1 MMRFH
6 KNLTD
11 GVIEALEKIFN
22 EGAYADRA
30 LESLLKHNRQWGSRD
45 RGFVAETVYEI
56 VRWKRLYAEIAGA
69 ASPYSRADLYR
80 ILGAWALLKGHS
92 LPAWPEFSGLEEKEI
107 RDLHANLVK
116 QRKFRES
123 VPDWLDR
130 LGAESLGEEA
140 WTRELEAL
148 NQQAPVVLRANTL
161 RTTPE
166 ALRTQLEKE
175 GFKTDFI
182 EGYPW
187 ALKLQQRA
195 NVFRTQAFRDGW
207 FEVQDASSQK
217 VAPFLEAGPGMR
229 VVDACAGAGG
239 KTLHLAALMENKGQL
254 LALDVYPAKLEE
266 LQRRARRAGAY
277 NIEARA
283 ITSSKVVKRLEG
295 KADRV
300 LIDAPCSGLGVL
312 RRNPDAKWKLDPG
325 FVETVCQ
332 TQRDLLREYSRM
344 VKPGGKVVYATCS
357 ILPAENHLQVAE
369 FLEGDAG
376 KGFRLLKEEA
386 VFPSREGFDGFYMAQ
401 LERVG

>member
-1 MMRFH
+1 MVRFH
-6 KNLTD
+6 KNLAE
-11 GVIEALEKIFN
+11 GVIGALERIFN

-30 LESLLKHNRQWGSRD
+30 LESLLKQNRQWGSRD

-56 VRWKRLYAEIAGA
+56 VRWKRLYTEIAGA
-69 ASPYSRADLYR
+69 ASPYSREDLYR
-80 ILGAWALLKGHS
+80 VLGTWALLKGHS
-92 LPAWPEFSGLEEKEI
+92 LPAWAEFTGLEEENI
-107 RDLHANLVK
+107 RGRHATLLK

-148 NQQAPVVLRANTL
+148 NQQAPVVLRTNTL

-166 ALRTQLEKE
+166 ALRAQLQKE
-175 GFKTDFI
+175 GFPTDFI
-182 EGYPW
+182 PGYPL
-187 ALKLQQRA
+187 ALKLRERA

-229 VVDACAGAGG
+229 VIDACAGAGG

-266 LQRRARRAGAY
+266 LRRRARRAGAH
-277 NIEARA
+277 NIEPRA
-283 ITSSKVVKRLEG
+283 ITSSKVIKRLEG
-295 KADRV
+295 TADRV
-300 LIDAPCSGLGVL
+300 LIDAPCTGLGVL
-312 RRNPDAKWKLDPG
+312 RRNPDAKWKLDPA
-325 FVETVCQ
+325 FVEAVCQ

-369 FLEGDAG
+369 FLEGEAG
-376 KGFRLLKEEA
+376 KGFRLVKEEA

-401 LERVG
+401 MERVG